1 MTNIFNIK
9 TGKPHEVADFGSHG
23 KRRQLEIKMDNLKRM
38 LSARYKHLDK
48 LILKIDK
55 IEAECKD
62 FETKYTTILL
72 GYAERI
78 GVENVDPEYLDYTNA
93 IKFEQDERGIIKIV
107 LDLDAN
113 MDRHSNEEE
122 PKDAA

>member
-1 MTNIFNIK
+1 MTNVFNIK

-23 KRRQLEIKMDNLKRM
+23 KRRQLEIKMNNLKRM

-55 IEAECKD
+55 IEAECVD
-62 FETKYTTILL
+62 METKFTKILL

-78 GVENVDPEYLDYTNA
+78 GPENVDSEYLDYTNA
-93 IKFEQDERGIIKIV
+93 IKFEQDENGNITMV
-107 LDLDAN
+107 LDMEA
-113 MDRHSNEEE
+113 DRHDDSLEPEE
-122 PKDAA
+122 AA